1 MQARAI
7 RRKQGVLLRACPAL
21 ELCFAPNRGF
31 HRPEFLGIHQLHRK
45 SSSGVGWTATSMVAL
60 EAFSHVG
67 GATNVVGAITAA
79 KDVDEVGHR
88 MVPFDLL
95 PDD

>member
-1 MQARAI
+1 M
-7 RRKQGVLLRACPAL
+7 
-21 ELCFAPNRGF
+21 
-31 HRPEFLGIHQLHRK
+31 GIHQLRRK
-45 SSSGVGWTATSMVAL
+45 SSSGVGWAATSMVAL

-79 KDVDEVGHR
+79 KDVDEMGHR
-88 MVPFDLL
+88 IVPFDSPAFTRSLRAPFDSVAGRWSSVPFDLL